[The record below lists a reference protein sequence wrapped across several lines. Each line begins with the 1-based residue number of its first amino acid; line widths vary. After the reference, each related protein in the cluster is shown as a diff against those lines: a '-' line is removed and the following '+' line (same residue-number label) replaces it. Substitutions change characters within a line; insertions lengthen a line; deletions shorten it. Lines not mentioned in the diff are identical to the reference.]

1 MGILTSMRSSSRT
14 SSKRPGSCGRQTTCA
29 QHTID
34 RSPGLADDAVE
45 TVRTNIP
52 AQLTSFVGRE
62 REIAELQQLLEDVRL
77 LTLVGAG
84 GIGKTRLALR
94 LASQL
99 APSVQDGTFLVELA
113 ALQDP
118 TLVPQAVAA
127 ILDIRERPDEPLQ
140 VTLAEAL
147 QNQEVLLVLD
157 NCEHL
162 IAACAELAESLLR
175 ACAKLRIVAT
185 GRQPLGLAGETTWR
199 VPSLSVPDAQSTDEV
214 AASEAVRL
222 FLDRTHSILPGFTL
236 TDRNA
241 ATVAL
246 ICQHLDGIPL
256 ALELAAARV
265 SALGVEQILARLDD
279 RFRLLGGGTARGDPR
294 HRTLRATVEW
304 SHDLLGEG
312 ERVLFRRL
320 SVFAGGWTL
329 EAAESVCAGA
339 DLPPDDVF
347 DRLARLVHQ
356 SLVLVE
362 GQETVARYGLLETLR
377 QYAAEQLESIAEAAP
392 VRDRHLDWYLA
403 LAERADAQLTG
414 PAQSTW
420 LDVLER
426 EHDNIRAA
434 LRWCLESGSTDRGL
448 TLATACGYFWQIRG
462 HRYRSEG
469 RHWLNEALANTAS
482 TSNPAARARALYW
495 AGTFAAEQFDFV
507 SATTLLE
514 ECLQLWQALGN
525 RRGLAE
531 ALLGLGLVAR
541 DAGDFVRAEELLSR
555 SLDLSRQLDDRL
567 KTARALRHLGSVA
580 VLLDDASRALELLG
594 ESLALLQ
601 ALGESH
607 LEGHLH
613 DQLGQAERARG
624 ALDSAAA
631 AHHRAMA
638 LLERAGCAEGVNTSR
653 YLQARLAQARGERT
667 QALAMAAHSL
677 QGYRE
682 VGNRRDVPSCLD
694 LVAELVVDETPRRS
708 VHLFAVS
715 EAMRESM
722 GVVLPPV
729 DRASH
734 SAGVAAAQTA
744 LGGAAFDTAWA
755 VGRASP
761 PDEGIGLAIA
771 CAEPAAGPGGMVS
784 VSGVQLTPRELEVAG
799 LVGRGHSNKEI
810 AASLVVSLRTA
821 EAHVTN
827 VLNKLGLRS
836 RAQLAVW
843 AAEHGLIKHAE

>member
-1 MGILTSMRSSSRT
+1 
-14 SSKRPGSCGRQTTCA
+14 
-29 QHTID
+29 
-34 RSPGLADDAVE
+34 
-45 TVRTNIP
+45 VRTNIP
-52 AQLTSFVGRE
+52 PQLTSFVGRE
-62 REIAELQQLLEDVRL
+62 REIAELQQLLDDVRL

-94 LASQL
+94 LASEL
-99 APSVQDGTFLVELA
+99 VPHVPDGVWLVELA

-118 TLVPQAVAA
+118 NLVPQTVAA
-127 ILDIRERPDEPLQ
+127 TLDIRERPDEPVQ
-140 VTLAEAL
+140 VSLKEAL

-162 IAACAELAESLLR
+162 IGACAELVESLLR
-175 ACAKLRIVAT
+175 ACPKLRVVAT

-199 VPSLSVPDAQSTDEV
+199 VPSLAVPDPLGTPQADEV

-222 FLDRTHSILPGFTL
+222 FLDRTRSILPGFAL

-241 ATVAL
+241 ATVAQ

-279 RFRLLGGGTARGDPR
+279 RFRLLGGGNGRGDPR

-304 SHDLLGEG
+304 SHDLLGPG
-312 ERVLFRRL
+312 EKVLFRRL
-320 SVFAGGWTL
+320 SAFAGGWTL

-339 DLPPDDVF
+339 DLPADDVF
-347 DRLARLVHQ
+347 DRLARLAHQ

-377 QYAAEQLESIAEAAP
+377 QYAAEQLESVAEAAR

-434 LRWCLESGSTDRGL
+434 LRWCLDSGAIDKAL
-448 TLATACGYFWQIRG
+448 ALATACGYFWQIRG

-469 RHWLNEALANTAS
+469 RRWLDQALAYAS
-482 TSNPAARARALYW
+482 SASNPAARARALYW

-507 SATTLLE
+507 NATTQLE

-541 DAGDFVRAEELLSR
+541 DAGDLVRAGELLGR

-567 KTARALRHLGSVA
+567 KTARALRYLGSVA
-580 VLLDDASRALELLG
+580 VLQDHASQALELLS

-624 ALDSAAA
+624 ALDAAAA
-631 AHHRAMA
+631 AHQRAMA
-638 LLERAGCAEGVNTSR
+638 LLERAGCAEGVNSSR
-653 YLQARLAQARGERT
+653 YLQARLAQARGERA
-667 QALAMAAHSL
+667 QALALAAHSL

-694 LVAELVVDETPRRS
+694 LVAELVVDGTPRRS
-708 VHLFAVS
+708 VQLFAVS
-715 EAMRESM
+715 EAVRESM
-722 GVVLPPV
+722 GIRLPPA

-734 SAGVAAAQTA
+734 AAGVAAARTA
-744 LGGAAFDTAWA
+744 LGNAAFDAAWA

-761 PDEGIGLAIA
+761 SDEGIGLAIA
-771 CAEPAAGPGGMVS
+771 CAEPAVVAS
-784 VSGVQLTPRELEVAG
+784 ISGVQLTPRELEVAV

-810 AASLVVSLRTA
+810 AAALVISLRTA

-843 AAEHGLIKHAE
+843 AAEHGLLQASTEY

>member
-1 MGILTSMRSSSRT
+1 
-14 SSKRPGSCGRQTTCA
+14 
-29 QHTID
+29 
-34 RSPGLADDAVE
+34 
-45 TVRTNIP
+45 VRTNIP

-94 LASQL
+94 LASEL
-99 APSVQDGTFLVELA
+99 APDVQDGTFLVELA

-118 TLVPQAVAA
+118 NLVPQTVAA
-127 ILDIRERPDEPLQ
+127 ILDVRERPDQPLQ
-140 VTLAEAL
+140 VSLNEAL
-147 QNQEVLLVLD
+147 HNQEVLLVLD

-162 IAACAELAESLLR
+162 TTACAELVESLLR
-175 ACAKLRIVAT
+175 ACARVRVVAT

-199 VPSLSVPDAQSTDEV
+199 VPSLSVPDAKGTDEV
-214 AASEAVRL
+214 GASEAVRL
-222 FLDRTHSILPGFTL
+222 FLDRSRSILPGFTL

-241 ATVAL
+241 ATVAQ

-256 ALELAAARV
+256 AVELAAARV
-265 SALGVEQILARLDD
+265 NALGVEQILARLDD
-279 RFRLLGGGTARGDPR
+279 RFRLLGSGSVRGDPR

-312 ERVLFRRL
+312 EKVLFRRL

-339 DLPPDDVF
+339 DLPADDVF

-377 QYAAEQLESIAEAAP
+377 QYAAEQLDSVAEAAR

-403 LAERADAQLTG
+403 LAERADAQLTS

-420 LDVLER
+420 LEVFER

-434 LRWCLESGSTDRGL
+434 LRWSQNSGSIDRVL

-469 RHWLNEALANTAS
+469 RHWLDEALSNTAS
-482 TSNPAARARALYW
+482 AGNPAARARALYW

-507 SATTLLE
+507 HATTQLE
-514 ECLQLWQALGN
+514 ECLEVWQALGN

-541 DAGDFVRAEELLSR
+541 DAGDYVRAEELLRR
-555 SLDLSRQLDDRL
+555 SLDLSRQLNDRL
-567 KTARALRHLGSVA
+567 KTARALRYLGSVA
-580 VLLDDASRALELLG
+580 VLQDDAPQALELLG

-624 ALDSAAA
+624 ALDSSAA
-631 AHHRAMA
+631 AHQRGMA

-653 YLQARLAQARGERT
+653 YLQARLAQARGERAR
-667 QALAMAAHSL
+667 ALRLAAHSL

-694 LVAELVVDETPRRS
+694 LVAELVVDETPQRS
-708 VHLFAVS
+708 VQLFAVS
-715 EAMRESM
+715 EALRESM
-722 GVVLPPV
+722 GIRLPPV
-729 DRASH
+729 DRAAH
-734 SAGVAAAQTA
+734 TAGVAAARTA
-744 LGGAAFDTAWA
+744 LGDTAFDAAWSA
-755 VGRASP
+755 GRACP
-761 PDEGIGLAIA
+761 ADEGIGLAIA
-771 CAEPAAGPGGMVS
+771 CAEPTVMVS
-784 VSGVQLTPRELEVAG
+784 VPGVQLTPRELEVAV

-810 AASLVVSLRTA
+810 AAALVVSLRTA

-827 VLNKLGLRS
+827 VLTKLGLRS

-843 AAEHGLIKHAE
+843 AAERGLLERSAEC

>member
-1 MGILTSMRSSSRT
+1 VQI
-14 SSKRPGSCGRQTTCA
+14 
-29 QHTID
+29 
-34 RSPGLADDAVE
+34 
-45 TVRTNIP
+45 VRTNIP

-94 LASQL
+94 LAAEL
-99 APSVQDGTFLVELA
+99 APRIKDGVWLVELA

-118 TLVPQAVAA
+118 NLVPQTVAA
-127 ILDIRERPDEPLQ
+127 TLDVRERPDEPVQ
-140 VTLAEAL
+140 VSLNEAL
-147 QNQEVLLVLD
+147 HNQEVLLVLD

-162 IAACAELAESLLR
+162 TTACAELVESLLR
-175 ACAKLRIVAT
+175 ACARLRIVAT

-199 VPSLSVPDAQSTDEV
+199 VPSLAVPDIQSNPGADEV

-222 FLDRTHSILPGFTL
+222 FLDRTRSILPGFTL

-265 SALGVEQILARLDD
+265 SALGVQQILARLDD

-304 SHDLLGEG
+304 SHDLLVEG
-312 ERVLFRRL
+312 EKVLFRRL

-339 DLPPDDVF
+339 DLPADDVF

-403 LAERADAQLTG
+403 LAERADVQLTG

-420 LDVLER
+420 LEVLER

-482 TSNPAARARALYW
+482 TSNPAARAGALYW

-514 ECLQLWQALGN
+514 ECLQLWQALDN

-580 VLLDDASRALELLG
+580 VLLDEASGALELLG
-594 ESLALLQ
+594 ESLTLLQ

-631 AHHRAMA
+631 AHQRAMA

-653 YLQARLAQARGERT
+653 YLQARLAQARGERA

-694 LVAELVVDETPRRS
+694 LVAELVVDATPRRS

-722 GVVLPPV
+722 GVLLPPV

-734 SAGVAAAQTA
+734 AAGVAAAQTA

-771 CAEPAAGPGGMVS
+771 CAEPAAGPGGVVS
-784 VSGVQLTPRELEVAG
+784 VSSVQLTPRELEVAA